1 VEELFG
7 PGHPEQVAKLER
19 TIDENAGRQSAAETL
34 AHLDDLD
41 DRIHAELRKRLDGG
55 GAEGSLEVQFDGG
68 QG

>member
-1 VEELFG
+1 
-7 PGHPEQVAKLER
+7 VATLEKA
-19 TIDENAGRQSAAETL
+19 IDENAGRQSAAETL

-55 GAEGSLEVQFDGG
+55 GEAEGSLEVQFDGG